1 MRRFLLVLLLAFRAF
16 AADDNEITP
25 ESVIALMNQHRA
37 GAGLA
42 PLLHHPLLT
51 RAAEARM
58 QHMADGG
65 WWAHEAPDGTAPFAF
80 IPIDYD
86 WVQAG
91 ENLAA
96 GFETVRLLT
105 ESWMES
111 PGHRRNILGAEY
123 AECGVAVMEGST
135 LGPATGKSVVVLFG
149 RRKVQMVSAD

>member
-1 MRRFLLVLLLAFRAF
+1 MRRLLLALLLAVP
-16 AADDNEITP
+16 ALAGDDREITP
-25 ESVIALMNQHRA
+25 DSVIALMNQHRA
-37 GAGLA
+37 DAGLP
-42 PLLHHPLLT
+42 PLLRHPLLT

-58 QHMADGG
+58 QQMADGG

-80 IPIDYD
+80 IPVEYAY
-86 WVQAG
+86 VNAG

-135 LGPATGKSVVVLFG
+135 RGPAPGKSVVVLFG
-149 RRKVQMVSAD
+149 RRKVQMVSAR